1 MSSNEAPIIEV
12 VDLVRRFGDRT
23 VLNDISFNVHRG
35 ETLVIMGGSGCG
47 KSTLLRHMIGSMK
60 PTSGS
65 VKIFGEEIA
74 TMKEREIGRVRQRF
88 GMLFQSGALLASLT
102 VGENVALPLFQHT
115 EKSPDEIEEIVK
127 QKLQMVGLTGFEDLK
142 PAEISGGMKKRVG
155 LARALALDPEL
166 LFSDEP
172 TSGLDPI
179 MTAVVDQLTL
189 KLAHG
194 SHMTAV
200 VVSHDMTSAF
210 RIATR
215 MIMLGHGSI
224 VAQGTP
230 EEIRTSTNP
239 EVHQFINGEA
249 DGRQAAAFR
258 GRAASLSSQNSM
270 KRNLSDYVVA
280 ISVILCSL
288 VLLGAL
294 TVALSG
300 YRLKKPKRTL
310 QINYEDVTGIKV
322 NSEVRYAGAPAGR
335 VIAMRHLTAKE
346 REASPNKMDAV
357 RVTVSLD
364 EGIPPLPTD
373 VTATLSSDT
382 LLAPKFVALSA
393 GTPGGTTLADNA
405 AIEGHPAYGLE
416 QITAA
421 AGPLFE
427 NANKLLDNL
436 NA

>member
-1 MSSNEAPIIEV
+1 
-12 VDLVRRFGDRT
+12 
-23 VLNDISFNVHRG
+23 
-35 ETLVIMGGSGCG
+35 
-47 KSTLLRHMIGSMK
+47 
-60 PTSGS
+60 
-65 VKIFGEEIA
+65 
-74 TMKEREIGRVRQRF
+74 
-88 GMLFQSGALLASLT
+88 
-102 VGENVALPLFQHT
+102 
-115 EKSPDEIEEIVK
+115 
-127 QKLQMVGLTGFEDLK
+127 
-142 PAEISGGMKKRVG
+142 
-155 LARALALDPEL
+155 
-166 LFSDEP
+166 
-172 TSGLDPI
+172 
-179 MTAVVDQLTL
+179 
-189 KLAHG
+189 
-194 SHMTAV
+194 
-200 VVSHDMTSAF
+200 
-210 RIATR
+210 
-215 MIMLGHGSI
+215 
-224 VAQGTP
+224 
-230 EEIRTSTNP
+230 
-239 EVHQFINGEA
+239 
-249 DGRQAAAFR
+249 
-258 GRAASLSSQNSM
+258 M

-300 YRLKKPKRTL
+300 YRLRKPKRTL

-436 NA
+436 NATVTGLKGDLEQFTPKLGPLADSLKIDVDNLQNVITNLEGVAKGADKLFGTANTFISGTDKQLQEQLKQLHVVLLNLKVVTTHAKALVETLAEKPNRLIFSGKPATLTPESEILKSLKPLPAKKQ

>member
-1 MSSNEAPIIEV
+1 
-12 VDLVRRFGDRT
+12 
-23 VLNDISFNVHRG
+23 
-35 ETLVIMGGSGCG
+35 
-47 KSTLLRHMIGSMK
+47 
-60 PTSGS
+60 
-65 VKIFGEEIA
+65 
-74 TMKEREIGRVRQRF
+74 
-88 GMLFQSGALLASLT
+88 
-102 VGENVALPLFQHT
+102 
-115 EKSPDEIEEIVK
+115 
-127 QKLQMVGLTGFEDLK
+127 
-142 PAEISGGMKKRVG
+142 
-155 LARALALDPEL
+155 
-166 LFSDEP
+166 
-172 TSGLDPI
+172 
-179 MTAVVDQLTL
+179 
-189 KLAHG
+189 
-194 SHMTAV
+194 
-200 VVSHDMTSAF
+200 
-210 RIATR
+210 
-215 MIMLGHGSI
+215 
-224 VAQGTP
+224 
-230 EEIRTSTNP
+230 
-239 EVHQFINGEA
+239 
-249 DGRQAAAFR
+249 
-258 GRAASLSSQNSM
+258 M

-322 NSEVRYAGAPAGR
+322 NSEVRYAGASAGR

-382 LLAPKFVALSA
+382 MLAPKFVALSA

-436 NA
+436 NATVTGLKGDLDQFTPKLGPLADSLKIDVDNLQNVITNFEGVAKGADKLFGTADTFISATDKQLREQLKQLHVVLLNLKVVTTHAKALVETLAEKPNRLIFSGKPATLTPESEILKSLKPLPAKKQ